1 MTMAHPAA
9 GAGRLASYMVP
20 ADPRPCMRFQTD
32 VQQHPGQPCVTAT
45 LLDMLPPPQS
55 TARRRWRRG
64 GGRTAEDFGSRL
76 LWVLT
81 VLTALGLGYVWLSP
95 PVQVANNC
103 PQVRIVPEPRCGIIC

>member
-1 MTMAHPAA
+1 MRDCHLARHAA
-9 GAGRLASYMVP
+9 ATAEHREAPLAPGR
-20 ADPRPCMRFQTD
+20 RP
-32 VQQHPGQPCVTAT
+32 H
-45 LLDMLPPPQS
+45 
-55 TARRRWRRG
+55 G
-64 GGRTAEDFGSRL
+64 GEDFGSRL